1 MNIGIASKKS
11 GLPTKT
17 IRYYEDI
24 DLIKPARAENG
35 YRDYSTEDIH
45 SLTFLQRARNLGFSV
60 QECRL
65 LLSLYNDKMRSSSEV
80 KSLALHKVAVIEEKI
95 EELSRMK
102 DMLSKLAKDCH
113 GDNRPECPILDEIAG
128 GPERTLVSEISR

>member
-35 YRDYSTEDIH
+35 YRDYSIEDIH
-45 SLTFLQRARNLGFSV
+45 SLTFLQRSRNLGFTV

-65 LLSLYNDKMRSSSEV
+65 LLSLYNDKQRSSSEV
-80 KSLALHKVAVIEEKI
+80 KSLALNKITAIEEKI

-102 DMLSKLAKDCH
+102 EMLTRLAKDCH

-128 GPERTLVSEISR
+128 GVEKKLVSEINR

>member
-24 DLIKPARAENG
+24 DLIKPARAANG
-35 YRDYSTEDIH
+35 YRDYSIEDIH
-45 SLTFLQRARNLGFSV
+45 SLTFLRRARNLGFTV

-65 LLSLYNDKMRSSSEV
+65 LLSLYNDKQRSSSEV
-80 KSLALHKVAVIEEKI
+80 KSLALHKVVAIEEKI

-102 DMLSKLAKDCH
+102 EMLTRLAKDCH

-128 GPERTLVSEISR
+128 GVINKLTSEING